1 MKLIHLKHINK
12 WSEETLIQECLNNN
26 QEAQR
31 SLFENHRAK
40 MYAVCVRYVGNDDEA
55 YDVLNEAFLKV
66 FKKLKHIKNAAKLEA
81 WIRRIVVNTAL
92 DHIRKNK
99 SYRSIFV
106 KTDKLLNVEGS
117 NDETDDISEWWKSA
131 LQIPQERLFI
141 EINRLPKASRL
152 VFNLYVLDDLK
163 HKEIAKKLRINEST
177 SRWHLL
183 NAREILKERVISIIN
198 NEIVNEQQPKRYRSI
213 I

>member
-1 MKLIHLKHINK
+1 MKLLHLKHINK
-12 WSEETLIQECLNNN
+12 WSEETLIQECLKNN
-26 QEAQR
+26 QQAQR
-31 SLFENHRAK
+31 YLFENHQAK
-40 MYAVCVRYVGNDDEA
+40 MFAICIRYVGNDDEA
-55 YDVLNEAFLKV
+55 FDVLNASFLKV
-66 FKKLKHIKNAAKLEA
+66 FKNLKHIKSATKLDA

-106 KTDKLLNVEGS
+106 KTDELSNFEGS
-117 NDETDDISEWWKSA
+117 DHETDDISEWWTNA
-131 LQIPQERLFI
+131 LRIPQERLFI

-163 HKEIAKKLRINEST
+163 HKEIANKLRISEST

-183 NAREILKERVISIIN
+183 NARAILKESVMNIIN
-198 NEIVNEQQPKRYRSI
+198 NEIVNEQQPKKYRSI

>member
-1 MKLIHLKHINK
+1 MKRLQLKYTDK
-12 WSEETLIQECLNNN
+12 WSEEMLIEECLNNN
-26 QEAQR
+26 PQAQR
-31 SLFENHRAK
+31 YLFESQQAK
-40 MYAVCVRYVGNDDEA
+40 MFAICIRYVGNDDEA
-55 YDVLNEAFLKV
+55 FDVLNASFLKV
-66 FKKLKHIKNAAKLEA
+66 FKKLKDLKGATKLEA

-106 KTDKLLNVEGS
+106 KTDKLS
-117 NDETDDISEWWKSA
+117 NFENSDHEADDISEWWTSA
-131 LQIPQERLFI
+131 LQIPQDRLFI
-141 EINRLPKASRL
+141 EINRLPKASRI

-163 HKEIAKKLRINEST
+163 HKEIAHKLRISEST

-183 NAREILKERVISIIN
+183 NARGILKENVINIIN

>member
-1 MKLIHLKHINK
+1 MKLFRLKFTDKH
-12 WSEETLIQECLNNN
+12 SEETLIQECLNNN

-55 YDVLNEAFLKV
+55 YDILNESFLKV
-66 FKKLKHIKNAAKLEA
+66 FKNLRNLKSATNLEA

-99 SYRSIFV
+99 TYRSIFV
-106 KTDKLLNVEGS
+106 KTDKLS
-117 NDETDDISEWWKSA
+117 NFENFDHETDDISEWWTNA

-152 VFNLYVLDDLK
+152 VFNLFVLDDLR
-163 HKEIAKKLRINEST
+163 HKEIAKKLKISEST

>member
-31 SLFENHRAK
+31 YLFENHRAK

-55 YDVLNEAFLKV
+55 YDILNESFLKV
-66 FKKLKHIKNAAKLEA
+66 FKNLRNLKSATNLEA

-99 SYRSIFV
+99 TYRSIFV
-106 KTDKLLNVEGS
+106 KTDKLS
-117 NDETDDISEWWKSA
+117 NFENFDQETDDISEWWTNA

-152 VFNLYVLDDLK
+152 VFNLFVLDDLR
-163 HKEIAKKLRINEST
+163 H
-177 SRWHLL
+177 
-183 NAREILKERVISIIN
+183 
-198 NEIVNEQQPKRYRSI
+198 
-213 I
+213 

>member
-1 MKLIHLKHINK
+1 VKLFRLKFTDKH
-12 WSEETLIQECLNNN
+12 SEETLIQECLNNN

-152 VFNLYVLDDLK
+152 VFNLFVLDDLR
-163 HKEIAKKLRINEST
+163 HKEIAKKLKISEST

>member
-1 MKLIHLKHINK
+1 MKLFRLKFTDKH
-12 WSEETLIQECLNNN
+12 SEETLIQECLNNN

-31 SLFENHRAK
+31 YLFENHQAK
-40 MYAVCVRYVGNDDEA
+40 MYAVCVRYVGNDDDA

-66 FKKLKHIKNAAKLEA
+66 FKKLKHIETATKLEA

-99 SYRSIFV
+99 SYRSLFV
-106 KTDKLLNVEGS
+106 KTDKITNLEGS
-117 NDETDDISEWWKSA
+117 DQETDDISGWWTNA

-152 VFNLYVLDDLK
+152 VFNLYVLDGLK
-163 HKEIAKKLRINEST
+163 HKEIAKELRISEST

-183 NAREILKERVISIIN
+183 NARAILKKSVIDIIN
-198 NEIVNEQQPKRYRSI
+198 NEIINEQQPKRYRSI